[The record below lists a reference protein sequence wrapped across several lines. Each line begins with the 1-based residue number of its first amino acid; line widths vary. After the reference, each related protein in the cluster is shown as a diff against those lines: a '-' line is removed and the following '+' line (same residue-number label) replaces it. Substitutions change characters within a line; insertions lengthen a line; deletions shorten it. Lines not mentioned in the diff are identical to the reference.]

1 MSPVPALPKDDCF
14 LLITLTEVTGVLGDV
29 VMFVR
34 QNYCREVAKTKKSE
48 LLPGALKTKGE
59 ILEIHTQNEREKL
72 KKW

>member
-1 MSPVPALPKDDCF
+1 
-14 LLITLTEVTGVLGDV
+14 
-29 VMFVR
+29 MFVR
-34 QNYCREVAKTKKSE
+34 QHYCREVAKTKKSE